1 MDQADDEIRARAV
14 AHFAELK
21 AVRAARTQMWPET
34 EREGVAALHRLFTI
48 AQSDTGQ
55 SRRVARFL
63 LGLYNSRR
71 FPFALD
77 DLRGLDYAIQ
87 DDVIA
92 LLKMD
97 MTCMKEVHR
106 YIDDGGAKFEDMA
119 SAWDWNRNE
128 ED

>member
-1 MDQADDEIRARAV
+1 MRSRRV
-14 AHFAELK
+14 A
-21 AVRAARTQMWPET
+21 Q
-34 EREGVAALHRLFTI
+34 ALHHR
-48 AQSDTGQ
+48 AQSDTGNRGG
-55 SRRVARFL
+55 SRAFNS
-63 LGLYNSRR
+63 LYNRR